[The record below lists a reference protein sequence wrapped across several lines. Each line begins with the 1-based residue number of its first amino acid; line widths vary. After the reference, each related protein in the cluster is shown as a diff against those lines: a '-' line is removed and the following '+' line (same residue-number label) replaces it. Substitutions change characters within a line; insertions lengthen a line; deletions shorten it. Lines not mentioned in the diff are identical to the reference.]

1 MQGKGFQGNV
11 KDQSHRKQSSEKM
24 PRILH
29 ASIAMQ
35 HIRCNCVSFAYFWI
49 NLNIDWSLIDVDQSS
64 NAHCRLSTF
73 NSYWT
78 LNIEPPNAMCHR
90 MDDQHATHIQWYK
103 LHLNPPWRIV
113 LGWWCLFL
121 LHHINHTLGPF
132 IPQSSSLVDTQM
144 IWITTRT
151 PERQLPN
158 EMANVTRKI

>member
-1 MQGKGFQGNV
+1 
-11 KDQSHRKQSSEKM
+11 M

-78 LNIEPPNAMCHR
+78 LNIEPPNAMYHR
-90 MDDQHATHIQWYK
+90 MNDQHAT
-103 LHLNPPWRIV
+103 R
-113 LGWWCLFL
+113 
-121 LHHINHTLGPF
+121 
-132 IPQSSSLVDTQM
+132 SSSYSMIQAPPKSAMENCPGMMTLFPPPPYKPHPRVLYSTIKLPSRYSNDTIIVHEFVMLQEFV
-144 IWITTRT
+144 ILDF
-151 PERQLPN
+151 LPPS
-158 EMANVTRKI
+158 IC